1 MAIQSYS
8 RALGSPPL
16 PTILE
21 VNDET
26 GEAFLYANGGSN
38 GKTLLA
44 TADNVGDEWS
54 IRNQFRQRWNLENG
68 LSLSRGEFDDV
79 FNNDIKKTIN
89 KDKASLINTHSNN
102 SLKKTLKDAG
112 VPGVK
117 DPVTGTTTQDTTD
130 TPTTASDSNDQG
142 GDSSKTSSDSDSINS
157 NSNGNINIPS
167 IEGTG
172 MPSTG
177 KVGILKYPIDMSVE
191 MNKLQINI
199 IEYKPKGV
207 AGTSGSFEVGE
218 RQKGKVLTTIFLP
231 VPGGI
236 SDQNQVSWN
245 KGDMNALQAAAAE
258 FAVNA
263 IEGGPKDAT
272 EAAKAIVGRLKI
284 NKEDAKQLVVGAMA
298 GAASGLGSQLL
309 TRQTGA
315 IINPNTELLFNG
327 PSMRNFGFSF
337 NMSARSE
344 KEAQSITFI
353 IRALKQGMSVRR
365 SESGL
370 FLLSPHI
377 FELKYLA
384 GSSQLNPHL
393 NQFKMCAMTGLN
405 VNYTPNQTFMTFANN
420 MPVAYQ
426 VDMQFSELEPIFND
440 DYKDDN
446 SIGF

>member
-1 MAIQSYS
+1 MAIQRSS
-8 RALGSPPL
+8 RALGNPPL
-16 PTILE
+16 PTTLE

-26 GEAFLYANGGSN
+26 GEASLYANEGVFGR
-38 GKTLLA
+38 TLLA

-54 IRNQFRQRWNLENG
+54 IKNQFRRKWNARNG
-68 LSLSRGEFDDV
+68 LSLNNGEFSDV
-79 FNNDIKKTIN
+79 FNEDLKKKIN
-89 KDKASLINTHSNN
+89 NDKASLINTHSNN

-117 DPVTGTTTQDTTD
+117 DPVTGTTTSDTTG
-130 TPTTASDSNDQG
+130 TPSKADKSSDQG
-142 GDSSKTSSDSDSINS
+142 GDSSKTSSDPN
-157 NSNGNINIPS
+157 NPNKTINIPS
-167 IEGTG
+167 MEGAG
-172 MPSTG
+172 MPSNS
-177 KVGILKYPIDMSVE
+177 LRYPIDMTDR

-199 IEYKPKGV
+199 IEYKPRGV

-218 RQKGKVLTTIFLP
+218 RQKGRVLTSIFLP

-263 IEGGPKDAT
+263 IEGGPTDAT

-284 NKEDAKQLVVGAMA
+284 NTDAAKQLVVGAMA

-344 KEAQSITFI
+344 KEAQSISFI

-370 FLLSPHI
+370 FLLSPHV
-377 FELKYLA
+377 FQLKYLA
-384 GSSQLNPHL
+384 GSSQQNPHL
-393 NQFKMCAMTGLN
+393 NKFKLCAMTGLN
-405 VNYTPNQTFMTFANN
+405 VNYTPNQTFMTLANN
-420 MPVAYQ
+420 MPVSYQ

-440 DYKDDN
+440 DYTNDN

>member
-1 MAIQSYS
+1 MAIQRSS
-8 RALGSPPL
+8 RALGNPPL
-16 PTILE
+16 PTTLE

-26 GEAFLYANGGSN
+26 GEASLYANEGVFGR
-38 GKTLLA
+38 TLLA

-54 IRNQFRQRWNLENG
+54 IKNQFRRKWNARNG
-68 LSLSRGEFDDV
+68 LSLNNGEFSDV
-79 FNNDIKKTIN
+79 FNEDLKKKIN
-89 KDKASLINTHSNN
+89 NDKASLINTHSNN

-117 DPVTGTTTQDTTD
+117 DPVTGTTTSDTTG
-130 TPTTASDSNDQG
+130 TPSKADKSSDQG
-142 GDSSKTSSDSDSINS
+142 GDSSKTSSDPN
-157 NSNGNINIPS
+157 NPNKTINIPS
-167 IEGTG
+167 MEGAG
-172 MPSTG
+172 MPSNS
-177 KVGILKYPIDMSVE
+177 LRYPIDMSDR

-199 IEYKPKGV
+199 IEYKPRGV

-218 RQKGKVLTTIFLP
+218 RQKGRVLTSIFLP

-263 IEGGPKDAT
+263 IEGGPTDAT

-284 NKEDAKQLVVGAMA
+284 NTDAAKQLVVGAMA

-309 TRQTGA
+309 KRQTGA

-344 KEAQSITFI
+344 KEAQSISFI

-370 FLLSPHI
+370 FLLSPHV
-377 FELKYLA
+377 FQLKYLA
-384 GSSQLNPHL
+384 GSSQQNPHL
-393 NQFKMCAMTGLN
+393 NKFKLCAMTGLN
-405 VNYTPNQTFMTFANN
+405 VNYTPNQTFMTLANN
-420 MPVAYQ
+420 MPVSYQ

-440 DYKDDN
+440 DYTNDN

>member
-1 MAIQSYS
+1 MAIQRSE
-8 RALGSPPL
+8 RALGNPPL

-26 GEAFLYANGGSN
+26 GEASLYVNEGVFGR
-38 GKTLLA
+38 TLLA
-44 TADNVGDEWS
+44 TADNVGDQWS
-54 IRNQFRQRWNLENG
+54 IKNQFRRRLNTRNG
-68 LSLSRGEFDDV
+68 LSLNTGEFSDV
-79 FNNDIKKTIN
+79 FNNDIKKTVN
-89 KDKASLINTHSNN
+89 NDKASLINTHSSN
-102 SLKKTLKDAG
+102 SAKKTLKDAG

-117 DPVTGTTTQDTTD
+117 DPVTGTTPDDTTN
-130 TPTTASDSNDQG
+130 TPSKADKSSDQG
-142 GDSSKTSSDSDSINS
+142 GDSSKTSSDPNNPSKT
-157 NSNGNINIPS
+157 INIPGK
-167 IEGTG
+167 EGVG
-172 MPSTG
+172 MPSNS
-177 KVGILKYPIDMSVE
+177 LRYPIDMTDR

-199 IEYKPKGV
+199 IEYKPRGV

-218 RQKGKVLTTIFLP
+218 RQKGRVLTSIFLP

-272 EAAKAIVGRLKI
+272 AAAEAIVGRLKI
-284 NKEDAKQLVVGAMA
+284 NEDAAKQLVVGAMA

-344 KEAQSITFI
+344 KEAQSISFI

-365 SESGL
+365 SQSGL
-370 FLLSPHI
+370 FLLSPHV

-384 GSSQLNPHL
+384 GSSQQNPHL
-393 NQFKMCAMTGLN
+393 NKFKLCAMTGLN
-405 VNYTPNQTFMTFANN
+405 VNYTPNQTFMTLANN
-420 MPVAYQ
+420 MPVSYQ

-440 DYKDDN
+440 DYTNDN